1 MKRFLGKC
9 VEYALA
15 ALTFAGLFFVLR
27 LIADDTDKGYML
39 TLFGSFFLVLPS
51 SLLIGYLLARP
62 LQRRL
67 EGKGTRA
74 SNDYTLRGTEKPHGV
89 NEDRNHSNYTG

>member
-15 ALTFAGLFFVLR
+15 ALVFVGLFFVLR
-27 LIADDTDKGYML
+27 AIAGDSDKGYML
-39 TLFGSFFLVLPS
+39 TLLGTFFLVLPS
-51 SLLIGYLLARP
+51 SLLIGYFSARP

-67 EGKGTRA
+67 NGKGTEG
-74 SNDYTLRGTEKPHGV
+74 SSEHTLRGTEKPHGV

>member
-15 ALTFAGLFFVLR
+15 ALVFVGLFFVLR
-27 LIADDTDKGYML
+27 MIAGDTDKGYML
-39 TLFGSFFLVLPS
+39 TLLGSFFLVLPI
-51 SLLIGYLLARP
+51 SLLVGYFLARP

-67 EGKGTRA
+67 EGRGT
-74 SNDYTLRGTEKPHGV
+74 SSSKEHTLQGTEKPHGV
-89 NEDRNHSNYTG
+89 NEDRNPSNYIG